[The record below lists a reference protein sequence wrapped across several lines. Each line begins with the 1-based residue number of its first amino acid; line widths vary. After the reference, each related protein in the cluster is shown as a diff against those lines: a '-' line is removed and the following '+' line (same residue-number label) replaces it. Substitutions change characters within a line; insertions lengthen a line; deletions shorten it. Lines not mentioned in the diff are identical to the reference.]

1 MLLGRTRLGVIPFSE
16 GGEERMRAFV
26 AALES
31 VFGDS
36 IELHRAADYRALA
49 SAVEQGLVH
58 FAWLPP
64 LAAARA
70 MKAGSIT
77 PAAVCV
83 RHGTTSYYTG
93 LIARDTSSIR
103 SLDDL
108 RGLRAAWVDR
118 ESASGYVVLRA
129 ALRQRGV
136 SLVNAFSEDLFVRSH
151 EEVVRA
157 VATGHADVGATCFYV
172 VSDAVEI
179 GRTAYKG
186 SHGLTLDNVRIVAEA
201 GPIPSDIFAA
211 HRSVPAAVV
220 VKLQT
225 ALVGALPAQ
234 LYEAAKAMM
243 FADSFARADGEHV
256 RMLEALYDT
265 VLGESAPRSV
275 PPPKPPSFFP
285 R

>member
-1 MLLGRTRLGVIPFSE
+1 MMLGRTRLGVIPFSE

-26 AALES
+26 TALEG
-31 VFGDS
+31 VFGAS
-36 IELHRAADYRALA
+36 IELHRSADYRALA

-70 MKAGSIT
+70 VKSGSIT
-77 PAAVCV
+77 PLAVCV

-93 LIARDTSSIR
+93 LIARESSSIR

-108 RGLRAAWVDR
+108 HGLRAAWVDR

-136 SLVNAFSEDLFVRSH
+136 SLVRAFSEDLFVRSH
-151 EEVVRA
+151 EEVVRS

-186 SHGLTLDNVRIVAEA
+186 SHGLVLDNVRIVAEA

-211 HRSVPAAVV
+211 HRSVPAAAV

-225 ALVGALPAQ
+225 ALVGALPAN

-256 RMLEALYDT
+256 RMLEVLYET

-275 PPPKPPSFFP
+275 PPPKPPSFYP